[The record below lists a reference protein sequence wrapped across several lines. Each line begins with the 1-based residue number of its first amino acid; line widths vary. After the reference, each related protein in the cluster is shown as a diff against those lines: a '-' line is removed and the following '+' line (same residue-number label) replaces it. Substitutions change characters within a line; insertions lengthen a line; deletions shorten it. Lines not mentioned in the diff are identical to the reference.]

1 MKKLKIQLSLPMTII
16 EATTPFNFD
25 ENKWTREL
33 KNARKNR
40 HKRQT
45 KQTKGGNGIEK
56 PSTAKWDY
64 LSYKDAYQKHW
75 PKLNSHSIQHAPME
89 KPRGNVGKIKWVK
102 TEKTLQQI
110 QGNAS
115 LWTFEF
121 SRVGFTAR
129 LRKFSPTKDIGW
141 KNSS

>member
-1 MKKLKIQLSLPMTII
+1 
-16 EATTPFNFD
+16 
-25 ENKWTREL
+25 
-33 KNARKNR
+33 
-40 HKRQT
+40 
-45 KQTKGGNGIEK
+45 
-56 PSTAKWDY
+56 
-64 LSYKDAYQKHW
+64 
-75 PKLNSHSIQHAPME
+75 ME